1 MSKNMDAN
9 TYIRQISRIMVLDFE
24 TTGLNAQYDYIMQ
37 IGAVIMEGGIVL
49 DSFNE
54 RISLDGT
61 EAKISLKALA
71 VQGGDLK
78 NNAAKAIELMFS
90 GGEKAAVFKRFFD
103 WCQKNDTVNLPV
115 VGQNAIYFDSGFWS
129 QLSYQCRG
137 IHKGQPMLG
146 PLWIDT
152 KDMATRV
159 FPGSK
164 VNLDAICQSCGME
177 ARTEGH
183 DALDDC
189 KRTGA
194 VFFAM
199 KERMGAA

>member
-1 MSKNMDAN
+1 MNAN
-9 TYIRQISRIMVLDFE
+9 EYIRQINRIMVLDFE
-24 TTGLNAQYDYIMQ
+24 TTGLNSAYDYIMQ
-37 IGAVIMEGGIVL
+37 IGAVIMEDGIVL
-49 DSFNE
+49 DSFSE
-54 RISLDGT
+54 RISLEGT

-71 VQGGDLK
+71 VQGADLK
-78 NNAAKAIELMFS
+78 TNAAKAIELMFS
-90 GGEKAAVFKRFFD
+90 GKGKGVVFDLFVD
-103 WCQKNDTVNLPV
+103 WCQKNDVVNLPV

-129 QLSYQCRG
+129 QISYQCRG
-137 IHKGQPMLG
+137 IHKGAPILG

-164 VNLDAICQSCGME
+164 VNLDATCQNCGIPP
-177 ARTEGH
+177 RTEGH